1 MSWCVGFGRLGET
14 FGFWMQLKRVS
25 LEEVGG
31 SEDKAP
37 AKDTGTVGFALSLV
51 SWCDCG

>member
-1 MSWCVGFGRLGET
+1 MGPNTVG
-14 FGFWMQLKRVS
+14 

-37 AKDTGTVGFALSLV
+37 AKDVGTVGFALPRV
-51 SWCDCG
+51 SWCGWG